1 MMNETDVSVI
11 ARRLNLQEWQVRN
24 SLYLFEQGA
33 TVPFVSRYRKEKTGT
48 LDEIQLFEIEKLSVK
63 LTELNARRQ
72 TILETIRSQ
81 EKLTPELEEQI
92 NKADTLTL
100 LEDLYLPYKPK
111 RKTRAS
117 IARSLGLE
125 PLARMIMGQNIP
137 DLEHRAEDFLNDQV
151 KSAEEA
157 LAGARDIAAE
167 WINENRQVRE
177 RIRRLFEREAIIR
190 SKIIRGKEDKG
201 RKYVNY
207 FDSSEN
213 LNKCPSHRL
222 LAMLRGEREK
232 LLHLSIEP
240 DEEKAVRL
248 IEEMVIHR
256 NSASAVQL
264 QIAIPDAYKRLL
276 KPSIENE
283 YRAIYKEKADEAAI
297 SVFAENLRQ
306 LLLMPPLGQKS
317 ILAIDPGYRTG
328 CKIVCLDP
336 QGQLVHNETVYPHLP
351 QREVGPAA
359 RKIKGLVDAYKIEA
373 IAIGNGTAGRDTEQ
387 FIRNY
392 IRFDR
397 DVEVYVVSENGASVY
412 SASDVARQEFPDY
425 DVTVRGAVSIG
436 RRLMDPLAE
445 LVKIDPK
452 SIGVGQYQHD
462 VDQKQLHESLDR
474 VVISCVNKVGVE
486 INTASP
492 HLLAYVSGLGPA
504 LAGNIV
510 AYIRQNGPLKSRKEI
525 LKVPRLGQKA
535 FEQAAGFL
543 RISQAE
549 NPLDNTAVHPERYAL
564 VERIASDMKC
574 TVAELIADEG
584 KRKMVEL
591 SRYTDD
597 SVGLPTLQDIMTE
610 LAKPGRDPRGRIK
623 FFEFSQDVQ
632 TIEDVKPGMILPG
645 IVTNI
650 TRFGAFIDI
659 GVKQDGL
666 VHISEMADRFVK
678 DPAEVVKLHEQ
689 LQVKVLEVDLSR
701 NRIQLSLK
709 RVNRS

>member
-1 MMNETDVSVI
+1 
-11 ARRLNLQEWQVRN
+11 
-24 SLYLFEQGA
+24 
-33 TVPFVSRYRKEKTGT
+33 
-48 LDEIQLFEIEKLSVK
+48 
-63 LTELNARRQ
+63 
-72 TILETIRSQ
+72 
-81 EKLTPELEEQI
+81 
-92 NKADTLTL
+92 
-100 LEDLYLPYKPK
+100 
-111 RKTRAS
+111 
-117 IARSLGLE
+117 
-125 PLARMIMGQNIP
+125 
-137 DLEHRAEDFLNDQV
+137 
-151 KSAEEA
+151 
-157 LAGARDIAAE
+157 
-167 WINENRQVRE
+167 
-177 RIRRLFEREAIIR
+177 
-190 SKIIRGKEDKG
+190 
-201 RKYVNY
+201 
-207 FDSSEN
+207 
-213 LNKCPSHRL
+213 
-222 LAMLRGEREK
+222 
-232 LLHLSIEP
+232 
-240 DEEKAVRL
+240 
-248 IEEMVIHR
+248 
-256 NSASAVQL
+256 
-264 QIAIPDAYKRLL
+264 
-276 KPSIENE
+276 
-283 YRAIYKEKADEAAI
+283 
-297 SVFAENLRQ
+297 
-306 LLLMPPLGQKS
+306 
-317 ILAIDPGYRTG
+317 
-328 CKIVCLDP
+328 
-336 QGQLVHNETVYPHLP
+336 
-351 QREVGPAA
+351 VGPAA

>member
-81 EKLTPELEEQI
+81 KKLTPELEEQI

-177 RIRRLFEREAIIR
+177 CIRRLFEREAIIR
-190 SKIIRGKEDKG
+190 SKIIRGKEDEG

-336 QGQLVHNETVYPHLP
+336 QGQLVHNETVYPHPP

-359 RKIKGLVDAYKIEA
+359 RKI
-373 IAIGNGTAGRDTEQ
+373 
-387 FIRNY
+387 
-392 IRFDR
+392 
-397 DVEVYVVSENGASVY
+397 
-412 SASDVARQEFPDY
+412 
-425 DVTVRGAVSIG
+425 
-436 RRLMDPLAE
+436 
-445 LVKIDPK
+445 
-452 SIGVGQYQHD
+452 
-462 VDQKQLHESLDR
+462 
-474 VVISCVNKVGVE
+474 
-486 INTASP
+486 
-492 HLLAYVSGLGPA
+492 
-504 LAGNIV
+504 
-510 AYIRQNGPLKSRKEI
+510 
-525 LKVPRLGQKA
+525 
-535 FEQAAGFL
+535 
-543 RISQAE
+543 
-549 NPLDNTAVHPERYAL
+549 
-564 VERIASDMKC
+564 
-574 TVAELIADEG
+574 
-584 KRKMVEL
+584 
-591 SRYTDD
+591 
-597 SVGLPTLQDIMTE
+597 
-610 LAKPGRDPRGRIK
+610 
-623 FFEFSQDVQ
+623 
-632 TIEDVKPGMILPG
+632 
-645 IVTNI
+645 
-650 TRFGAFIDI
+650 
-659 GVKQDGL
+659 
-666 VHISEMADRFVK
+666 
-678 DPAEVVKLHEQ
+678 
-689 LQVKVLEVDLSR
+689 
-701 NRIQLSLK
+701 
-709 RVNRS
+709 